1 MELSR
6 RRALRVLGVVGL
18 IAAVPACSAPFA
30 GTRLRVATGG
40 TQGVYFA
47 LGTAL
52 AEAWQAA
59 LELGAAPAVIATAG
73 SRENIGLLAAGRVD
87 VAFSQLDTAA
97 DELASAGP
105 GGPYGL
111 RALARIHDD
120 VVQVVVPASSPITNL
135 AGLRGARVSVGEEGS
150 GVADIAHRLLA
161 VAGLSPSDLR
171 AEELGINDSV
181 TAMREGTLDAFFW
194 SGGLP
199 TDGVTE
205 LVRTLPIRLLDLS
218 DVLTAVRSR
227 FPVYTSVTVPARTY
241 GIPVPVHTLFVRNV
255 LLVPAGMAYD
265 LADALTATLFAA
277 QERLARATPAALT
290 IDTRSAIGTQPV
302 PLHPGAERYY
312 RESKVG

>member
-6 RRALRVLGVVGL
+6 RRALRVLGAMGL
-18 IAAVPACSAPFA
+18 IAAVPACSASLA

-52 AEAWQAA
+52 GAAWQAA
-59 LELGAAPAVIATAG
+59 LALEVAPEVLATAG
-73 SRENIGLLAAGRVD
+73 SRENIGLLAAGQVD

-97 DELASAGP
+97 DQLAGAGP

-120 VVQVVVPASSPITNL
+120 VVHVVVPAASPITTL

-150 GVADIAHRLLA
+150 GVSDIAHRLLA

-181 TAMREGTLDAFFW
+181 TAMRDGNLDAFFW

-205 LVRTLPIRLLDLS
+205 LARSAPIRLLDLS
-218 DVLTAVRSR
+218 DVLAAVRAR
-227 FPVYTSVTVPARTY
+227 FPVYMSVTVPASTY
-241 GIPVPVHTLFVRNV
+241 GIPDPVHTLFVRNV
-255 LLVPAGMAYD
+255 LLVPAAMSDD
-265 LADALTATLFAA
+265 LAETLTATLFAA
-277 QERLARATPAALT
+277 QERLAQATPAALT

-312 RESKVG
+312 RTSKVG

>member
-1 MELSR
+1 VELSR
-6 RRALRVLGVVGL
+6 RTALRMLGVVGL

-52 AEAWQAA
+52 AEAWRAA
-59 LELGAAPAVIATAG
+59 LRLDATPEVIATAG
-73 SRENIGLLAAGRVD
+73 SRENIELLATGRAD

-97 DELASAGP
+97 DELQSAGRESP
-105 GGPYGL
+105 SRL
-111 RALARIHDD
+111 CALARIHDD
-120 VVQVVVPASSPITNL
+120 VVHVVVPAASPITTL

-150 GVADIAHRLLA
+150 GVSDIAHRLLA
-161 VAGLSPSDLR
+161 AAGLSPSDLR

-181 TAMREGTLDAFFW
+181 TALRDGVLDAFFW

-205 LVRTLPIRLLDLS
+205 LARTIPIRLLDLS
-218 DVLTAVRSR
+218 DVFAAVRTR
-227 FPVYTSVTVPARTY
+227 FPVYMSVTVPALTY
-241 GIPVPVHTLFVRNV
+241 GIPEPVHTLFVRNV
-255 LLVPAGMAYD
+255 LLVAAAMSDD
-265 LADALTATLFAA
+265 LADALTATLFSA

-312 RESKVG
+312 RASKVG